1 MFQHHRLFPNE
12 RYFKRLK
19 EIGIPVVFNSDA
31 HYPDLINAGRMEAMT
46 IYNNLWCWNIDLV
59 FISAIMPASLMAS
72 ITSST
77 RLAYHGSSSIPG
89 EK

>member
-19 EIGIPVVFNSDA
+19 DIGIPVVFNSDA

-46 IYNNLWCWNIDLV
+46 IYNNL
-59 FISAIMPASLMAS
+59 
-72 ITSST
+72 
-77 RLAYHGSSSIPG
+77 
-89 EK
+89 